1 MGKWS
6 PSCSEAIQHH
16 SSSSKL
22 HDTASHRPRSLSPS
36 RRCMQINLVL
46 ASDLSV
52 CKSTWFSSGLWAQ
65 VAVTMQWSRWSHTEQ
80 TSMDTSLTRFA
91 FSHYNALETFQV
103 EQEYLKRTALSVQL
117 WKSDYWGLWSA
128 LSPHGGTILVVPC
141 PWSKEW
147 PIASRPGV
155 CNVDGCCSGQYR
167 YMPAID
173 HVNRGTVELI
183 RSFLRCNIALNR
195 KTHSLHFSKIK
206 QTPTGNH
213 CFGAAKILRI
223 LCSGSFSGL
232 DHQPDEFEVQMR
244 RHVLC
249 SDPLDSALHFLSIY
263 QVICVLH
270 SPERFGGIK

>member
-1 MGKWS
+1 MPRTRKW
-6 PSCSEAIQHH
+6 
-16 SSSSKL
+16 L
-22 HDTASHRPRSLSPS
+22 
-36 RRCMQINLVL
+36 
-46 ASDLSV
+46 
-52 CKSTWFSSGLWAQ
+52 
-65 VAVTMQWSRWSHTEQ
+65 QWSRSFRK
-80 TSMDTSLTRFA
+80 DSLYAAMVKVLQER
-91 FSHYNALETFQV
+91 YALRDATGAE
-103 EQEYLKRTALSVQL
+103 
-117 WKSDYWGLWSA
+117 
-128 LSPHGGTILVVPC
+128 I
-141 PWSKEW
+141 
-147 PIASRPGV
+147 PGV
-155 CNVDGCCSGQYR
+155 SFDPEIAVPHSVVERTIRRIKTWTGTRSN
-167 YMPAID
+167 MPAID

-249 SDPLDSALHFLSIY
+249 SDPLDSALHFWSIY

-270 SPERFGGIK
+270 SPERFGGIKYGINSYNLLNCIAYALSFHFLLCLYGRVVDLGLGGGTSK